1 VSHAVIAPGTPTEP
15 SVRTG
20 ARAGS
25 ERRGSHRRR
34 GSLGALA
41 IAGFAYLGVSIL
53 LWWQVW
59 STHPATVTTCGCGDA
74 SLFTWY
80 LEWPAYALVHGH
92 SFLYSSALFHP
103 TGTNLLSNTSVLAMG
118 VPLIPVTLLW
128 GPVATLNVAST
139 LAPVLSALAMFWLLT
154 RWVRWRPAAFVG
166 GLVFGFSPFAFVS
179 LAGGHLMLAF
189 LALLPL
195 MVACLDEL
203 LLRQRRGPYLVGGAL
218 GLLVVLQFFVGTE
231 MLVIAAMSGLVG
243 VVLLVCYG
251 LVVDRAEIV
260 RRAPHALRGLAAAAV
275 IAIVLLAYPVWFVFH
290 GPAHLSGLIWPT
302 LPPAVGGATFSNIW
316 ALHFQTALYKGM
328 QVFGG
333 YLGPALPQPEY
344 LGIGLL
350 IVLIPGVLLWR
361 RDRRLWFFGALGVIV
376 MVVSLGLT
384 VPWGVLAHV
393 TILENI
399 IPGRFAALTSLC
411 AAVMVAVIVDRLRE
425 ASGTVVRDL
434 VGRWAQVNRTLLGAA
449 VGAVVALG
457 VAAVAIVPMAGA
469 ISSNVPLTTR
479 RVVLPQWFAQL
490 GPRLPPHQ
498 VVLAYPAP
506 FSLVQSAMTWQAV
519 DSMQFAMAGGS
530 GPGAV
535 LSRAGKERAGE
546 AIISEVSFSLDGPPS
561 IDSADVASV
570 REALAGWGVTKVVVP
585 GPWGLPSYDRGNNPA
600 TALGLF
606 TLAVG
611 RAPQFVGGAW
621 VWSDVESPGT
631 ALSISTEDFAR
642 CTSTDLPEGA
652 PRQAVP
658 DCVLAAAT
666 PS

>member
-1 VSHAVIAPGTPTEP
+1 M
-15 SVRTG
+15 
-20 ARAGS
+20 GS
-25 ERRGSHRRR
+25 DQRGSHRRR
-34 GSLGALA
+34 HSLRPLAVALV
-41 IAGFAYLGVSIL
+41 AYLGVSIL
-53 LWWQVW
+53 LWWQIW
-59 STHPATVTTCGCGDA
+59 SSHPTTVTTCGCGDA
-74 SLFTWY
+74 SLFVWY

-128 GPVATLNVAST
+128 GPVATLNVAFT
-139 LAPVLSALAMFWLLT
+139 LAPALSALAMFWLLR
-154 RWVRWRPAAFVG
+154 RWVRWSPAAFVG
-166 GLVFGFSPFAFVS
+166 GLVYGFSPFAFVS
-179 LAGGHLMLAF
+179 LAGGHLMLGF

-203 LLRQRRGPYLVGGAL
+203 LLRQRRGPYLVGGTL
-218 GLLVVLQFFVGTE
+218 GLLVVAQFFVGTE
-231 MLVIAAMSGLVG
+231 MLVIAALSGLVG
-243 VVLLVCYG
+243 LVLLVGYG
-251 LVVDRAEIV
+251 LAVDRADV
-260 RRAPHALRGLAAAAV
+260 ARRAPHALRGVATAAAV
-275 IAIVLLAYPVWFVFH
+275 GIVLLAYPVWFVFR

-302 LPPAVGGATFSNIW
+302 LPPAAGGAMFSNIW
-316 ALHFQTALYKGM
+316 ALHFQTALYRGM

-333 YLGPALPQPEY
+333 YMGPALPQPEY

-350 IVLIPGVLLWR
+350 VVLVPGVLLWR
-361 RDRRLWFFGALGVIV
+361 RDRRLWFFGALGVVV

-384 VPWGVLAHV
+384 VPWGALAHV

-399 IPGRFAALTSLC
+399 IPGRFAAVTALC
-411 AAVMVAVIVDRLRE
+411 AAAMVAVIVDRTRATSAAALHHL
-425 ASGTVVRDL
+425 A
-434 VGRWAQVNRTLLGAA
+434 GRWTQRTSTLLGAA

-457 VAAVAIVPMAGA
+457 VAAIALVPMAGA
-469 ISSNVPLTTR
+469 VSSNVPLTAR
-479 RVVLPQWFAQL
+479 PVVLPQWFAQV

-519 DSMQFAMAGGS
+519 DSLQFAMAGGA

-535 LSRAGKERAGE
+535 LARAGKERAGE
-546 AIISEVSFSLDGPPS
+546 AVISDVSFSLDGPPHL
-561 IDSADVASV
+561 DSADIASV
-570 REALAGWGVTKVVVP
+570 RQALAGWKVTKVVVP

-611 RAPQFVGGAW
+611 RAPQFLNGAW
-621 VWSDVESPGT
+621 VWSDVQSPAT
-631 ALSISTEDFAR
+631 PLSISTGDFAR
-642 CTSTDLPEGA
+642 CTDTDLPEDA
-652 PRQAVP
+652 PHQAVP

-666 PS
+666 PR